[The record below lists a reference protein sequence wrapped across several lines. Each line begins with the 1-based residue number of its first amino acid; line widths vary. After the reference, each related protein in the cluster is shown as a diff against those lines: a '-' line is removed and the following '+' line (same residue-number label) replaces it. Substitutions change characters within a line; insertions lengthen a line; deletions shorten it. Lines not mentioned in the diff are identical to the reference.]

1 MGTGAAIAGRSAIN
15 PRTNRTWALLL
26 LAIMAVHSYLK
37 WTWGT
42 LPELLWG
49 CNVASFAI
57 ILGLWTQSPKVTGMA
72 FLWHLGVGEPGWLY
86 GVIQTGQTH
95 WVSVLVHT
103 LPTLGGFLYLRK
115 TGLPRSSPWLAFL
128 LFVALVPISHYL
140 TPARLN
146 VNLAHQRLWILQQFF
161 PGNWDYRIAFSAAML
176 GLLLLWD
183 LALGRILGRPGR
195 LRS

>member
-1 MGTGAAIAGRSAIN
+1 MKPTALDPPADR
-15 PRTNRTWALLL
+15 RWALLL
-26 LAIMAVHSYLK
+26 LAIMAVHTYLK

-57 ILGLWTQSPKVTGMA
+57 ILGLWFRSPAVTGMA
-72 FLWHLGVGEPGWLY
+72 FLWHLGVGEPGWLVE
-86 GVIQTGQTH
+86 VIRTGHTH

-103 LPTLGGFLYLRK
+103 LPALGAFLVLRR

-128 LFVALVPISHYL
+128 MFVALVPLSHYL
-140 TPARLN
+140 TPASLN
-146 VNLAHQRLWILQQFF
+146 VNLAHQRLEILQRHF
-161 PGNWDYRIAFSAAML
+161 PGIWGYRLVFSALML
-176 GLLLLWD
+176 GILLLWD

-195 LRS
+195 LGP